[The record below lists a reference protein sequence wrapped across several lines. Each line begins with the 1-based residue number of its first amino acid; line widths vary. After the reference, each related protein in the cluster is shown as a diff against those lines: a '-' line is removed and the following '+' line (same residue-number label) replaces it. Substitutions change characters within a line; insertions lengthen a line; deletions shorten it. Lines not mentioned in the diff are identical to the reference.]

1 MEVAEKGVFQRKW
14 TIRKFANDL
23 AVAQWK
29 PFEVVEFGGNL
40 LLNEGI
46 GEWLD
51 LIAGTGSPT
60 AFNNAN
66 AYLAVGDGGPTAL
79 TGTLAVT
86 NGSTAVTGTSTLF
99 TTELAVGDY
108 IYLNAQKTQLGEVAS
123 ITNNTALVLTANYGG
138 TTASGAAASKIL
150 NEVAT
155 QTDLQASSN
164 KLYKAMSATYP
175 QRSGQTTTWRSAF
188 GSSDA
193 NFDWMEFSVANG
205 SSGTAKNA
213 NRKVS
218 AQGSKVSGQ
227 TWTLDLTI
235 TLS

>member
-1 MEVAEKGVFQRKW
+1 MEISEVGTIRKLW
-14 TIRKFANDL
+14 TIRKFAGDL
-23 AVAQWK
+23 EFAQWK

-46 GEWLD
+46 TEWLT
-51 LIAGTGSPT
+51 LIIGGGGT

-66 AYLAVGDGGPTAL
+66 SYLAVGDGGPTAL
-79 TGTLAVT
+79 TGTITMT
-86 NGSTAVTGTSTLF
+86 NGSTAVTGSGTAF

-108 IYLNAQKTQLGEVAS
+108 IYVDAQKTQLGKVAS

-150 NEVAT
+150 NEAAS

-175 QRSGQTTTWRSAF
+175 QVSGQTITWRSAF

-193 NFDWMEFSVANG
+193 NFDWMEFSAANG
-205 SSGTAKNA
+205 SSGSAKNA

-218 AQGSKVSGQ
+218 AQGTKVSGQ

>member
-1 MEVAEKGVFQRKW
+1 MEKQADVIHYKIEW
-14 TIRKFANDL
+14 TIRKYIDDVAFALDL
-23 AVAQWK
+23 
-29 PFEVVEFGGNL
+29 PYEVREFARNL

-46 GEWLD
+46 TEL
-51 LIAGTGSPT
+51 LTLLTGGGGT

-66 AYLAVGDGGPTAL
+66 SYIAVGDGGPTAL
-79 TGTLAVT
+79 TGTVTMT
-86 NGSTAVTGTSTLF
+86 NGSTAVTGSGTAF

-108 IYLNAQKTQLGEVAS
+108 LYLNAQQTQLGKVAS

-138 TTASGAAASKIL
+138 TTGSTAASKIL

-155 QTDLQASSN
+155 QTDLQASTN
-164 KLYKAMSATYP
+164 KLYKAMQATYP
-175 QRSGQTTTWRSAF
+175 QVSAQTVTFQSVFASA
-188 GSSDA
+188 DA
-193 NFDWMEFSVANG
+193 NFAWQEFSVANG
-205 SSGTAKNA
+205 SSGAAKNL

-227 TWTLDLTI
+227 TWTISVAI

>member
-1 MEVAEKGVFQRKW
+1 MNISEIVRIEKKW

-23 AVAQWK
+23 AVAQRK

-46 GEWLD
+46 TEWLT
-51 LIAGTGSPT
+51 LITGGGGT

-66 AYLAVGDGGPTAL
+66 SYLAVGDGGPTAL

-108 IYLNAQKTQLGEVAS
+108 IYLNAQKTQLGKVAS

-175 QRSGQTTTWRSAF
+175 QVSAQTITWRSAF
-188 GSSDA
+188 ASADA
-193 NFDWMEFSVANG
+193 NFDWMEYSVANG

-218 AQGSKVSGQ
+218 AQGTKVSGQ
-227 TWTLDLTI
+227 TWTLDFTI

>member
-1 MEVAEKGVFQRKW
+1 MQISDFVRMERIW
-14 TIRKFANDL
+14 TVRKFLNDR
-23 AVAQWK
+23 AYEKWMPYDVSI
-29 PFEVVEFGGNL
+29 FRGNL

-46 GEWLD
+46 TEWLN
-51 LIAGTGSPT
+51 LIIGAGGVT
-60 AFNNAN
+60 AFNNGN
-66 AYLAVGDGGPTAL
+66 SYLAVGDGGPSAL
-79 TGTLAVT
+79 TGTVTLT
-86 NGSTAVTGTSTLF
+86 NGSTSVTGSSTLF

-108 IYLNAQKTQLGEVAS
+108 VYLNTQKTQLGKVAS
-123 ITNNTALVLTANYGG
+123 ISSNTALTLTANYGG
-138 TTASGAAASKIL
+138 TTGSGAASKIL
-150 NEVAT
+150 NEAAA
-155 QTDLQASSN
+155 QTDLQASTN

-175 QRSGQTTTWRSAF
+175 QVSGQTITWRSAM

-205 SSGTAKNA
+205 SSGSAKNA

-218 AQGSKVSGQ
+218 AQGTKVSGQ

>member
-1 MEVAEKGVFQRKW
+1 MNISEIVRIEKKW

-46 GEWLD
+46 TEWLT
-51 LIAGTGSPT
+51 LIAGAGGT

-66 AYLAVGDGGPTAL
+66 SYLAVGDGGPTAL

-108 IYLNAQKTQLGEVAS
+108 IYLNAQKTQLGKVAS

-175 QRSGQTTTWRSAF
+175 QVSAQTMTWRAAYGSAE
-188 GSSDA
+188 A
-193 NFDWMEFSVANG
+193 NFDWMEYSVANG

-218 AQGSKVSGQ
+218 AQGTKVAGQ
-227 TWTLDLTI
+227 TWTLDFTI

>member
-1 MEVAEKGVFQRKW
+1 MNISEIVRIEKKW

-46 GEWLD
+46 TEWLT
-51 LIAGTGSPT
+51 LITGGGGT

-66 AYLAVGDGGPTAL
+66 SYLAVGDGGPTAL

-108 IYLNAQKTQLGEVAS
+108 IYLNAQKTQLGKVAS

-150 NEVAT
+150 NEAAT

-175 QRSGQTTTWRSAF
+175 QVSGQTITWRSAY
-188 GSSDA
+188 GSAEA
-193 NFDWMEFSVANG
+193 NFDWMEYSVANG

-218 AQGSKVSGQ
+218 AQGTKVSGQ
-227 TWTLDLTI
+227 TWTLDFTI